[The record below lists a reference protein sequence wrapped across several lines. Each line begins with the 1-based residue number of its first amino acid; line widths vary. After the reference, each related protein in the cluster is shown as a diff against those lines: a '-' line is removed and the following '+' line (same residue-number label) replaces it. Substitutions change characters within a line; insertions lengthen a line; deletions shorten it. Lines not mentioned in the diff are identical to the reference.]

1 MKGDLDHPQFR
12 LREAFL
18 TQMAIGLAETLG
30 FPIKVADET
39 SFEGSGKGVEG
50 LAEGLNSVQELF
62 KKKRE
67 KKR

>member
-1 MKGDLDHPQFR
+1 
-12 LREAFL
+12 
-18 TQMAIGLAETLG
+18 MAIGLAETLG